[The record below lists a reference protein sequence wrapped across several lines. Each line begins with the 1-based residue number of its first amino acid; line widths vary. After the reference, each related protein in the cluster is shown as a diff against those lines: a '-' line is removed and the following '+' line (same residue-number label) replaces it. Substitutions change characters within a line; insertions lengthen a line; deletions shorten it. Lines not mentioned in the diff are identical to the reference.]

1 MKKVYLF
8 SFLIVSLYHS
18 SWAQCPATITISG
31 IYSTLYTGS
40 NSWIASS
47 GYTAIPTGADVT
59 LDANPL
65 TDGYVLLDTGF
76 ETQPNAVFL
85 AVVITPCSLLGLNNN
100 ELDASL
106 STYPNPVYSILNI
119 DAKTTIKKL
128 EIIDSNGRVIL
139 SQLANNKNTN
149 VNLESISSGIYLLK
163 VNTNEGTSTQKII
176 KN

>member
-1 MKKVYLF
+1 MKKLYLF
-8 SFLIVSLYHS
+8 SFFIVLLYHS
-18 SWAQCPATITISG
+18 SWAQCPATVTISG

-85 AVVITPCSLLGLNNN
+85 AVVVTPCSLLGVNHN
-100 ELDASL
+100 ELDVNL
-106 STYPNPVYSILNI
+106 RIYPNPVINTLSIEAKVTILKIELI
-119 DAKTTIKKL
+119 DI
-128 EIIDSNGRVIL
+128 NGRVIL
-139 SQLANNKNTN
+139 SQSVNNNATN
-149 VNLESISSGIYLLK
+149 VNLESISSGVYLLK
-163 VNTNEGTSTQKII
+163 ANTNEGTSTQKII